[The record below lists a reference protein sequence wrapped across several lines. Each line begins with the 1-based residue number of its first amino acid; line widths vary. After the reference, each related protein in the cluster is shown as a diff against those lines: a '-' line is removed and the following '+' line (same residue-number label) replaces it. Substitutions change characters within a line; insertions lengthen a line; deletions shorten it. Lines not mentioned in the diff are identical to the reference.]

1 MQVNMGLHIGKG
13 LQVNMELHINMGLQ
27 VYICI
32 LSKSEDRIQQVHTL
46 GMHNFF

>member
-1 MQVNMGLHIGKG
+1 MQVNMGLHISKG
-13 LQVNMELHINMGLQ
+13 LQVNMGLHINMGLQ

-32 LSKSEDRIQQVHTL
+32 LSKSEDRIQQVDTL